1 MRRYHFAVR
10 AGGMDPIGYG
20 WLILSD
26 PRSVEA
32 EATRVAQCAVDA
44 LGHSEPIWRRWRVEV
59 RGDDGAVALVYPLA
73 AMRLAQPEDA
83 LA

>member
-10 AGGMDPIGYG
+10 AGGMDLIEYG

-26 PRSVEA
+26 LGSVHA
-32 EATRVAQCAVDA
+32 EARRVAQCAVDA

-59 RGDDGAVALVYPLA
+59 RVDDGTVAFVYPLA
-73 AMRLAQPEDA
+73 TMQLAQPEDA